1 MTGSFHKNDLIKLMR
16 LFSHKLNELRL
27 RVQKRSD
34 PESTRGRKTF
44 ITRYVKL
51 EQGIQIKTIMNIR
64 KKEINHGRTL
74 FDEDEFTR
82 FR

>member
-1 MTGSFHKNDLIKLMR
+1 MNDLGP
-16 LFSHKLNELRL
+16 
-27 RVQKRSD
+27 RVQKRSS